1 MSQERIATLRNDVLA
16 LLRGNGWTLA
26 FAESCTGGLLSASV
40 TELAGVSDVFLG
52 SVVSYS
58 NEAKKDLLYVDDR
71 TLKSVGAVSEETARE
86 MVRGACRA
94 LRADAAVAVTGI
106 AGPSGGT
113 PDKPVGMVCFAA
125 VTPKMAPGREVSATR
140 HFAGDRI
147 SVQRQSVEFALEFL
161 ERTLREE

>member
-58 NEAKKDLLYVDDR
+58 NEAKKDLLHVDDR

-113 PDKPVGMVCFAA
+113 PDKPVGTVCFAA
-125 VTPKMAPGREVSATR
+125 VTPKMAPGREVSTTR
-140 HFAGDRI
+140 HFTGDRI

-161 ERTLREE
+161 GRALREE